1 LAVPVRPGGENLR
14 AVLRLGAVVDR
25 LPRCRP
31 PPYHLAMNHIFDE
44 TLPRVAQALRNR
56 ETSAAE
62 LVEEA
67 VGRHASSGSHHQ
79 AYKQWDGEH
88 AHEEARRADERLASD
103 SSPPPFCG
111 IPVSVKDLYGVE
123 GLPTFAGTARRL
135 PTGWEKDAW
144 LVGRL
149 RDQGAVFMGKTH
161 MVELAYGAV
170 GINPHWGTPRNP
182 WDGDA
187 HRIPGGSSSGA
198 GVSLWAG
205 SALLALGSDT
215 GGSIRIPASM
225 TGTVGHKITFDRWSV
240 SGVVPLSTTLD
251 TVGGLTRSVEDSLF
265 FFGAIDPAWG
275 DPTALLR
282 HLSPRTA
289 APLRLAVPHGG
300 IWDTCQS
307 DVADV
312 LEVALGELA
321 SAGWR
326 RSEVDGGLLDDAR
339 RLYMSGGIAAA
350 ECLAFLERD
359 LPGWLD
365 ILHPTVGQRLAGSPS
380 TESQRYAQSLAE
392 RRTLMAR
399 VDALFTDA
407 DVLALPTVIMTP
419 PTVSELDDLDRY
431 VETNAAA
438 LGATCP
444 VSLLGLCAITIPVG
458 LDQLGMPVGLQF
470 VAPGGRDEALL
481 GVALAAERVLGTARE
496 RLGMPPVVIGTH
508 GASVEYRGA
517 SSTDG

>member
-1 LAVPVRPGGENLR
+1 
-14 AVLRLGAVVDR
+14 
-25 LPRCRP
+25 
-31 PPYHLAMNHIFDE
+31 
-44 TLPRVAQALRNR
+44 
-56 ETSAAE
+56 
-62 LVEEA
+62 
-67 VGRHASSGSHHQ
+67 
-79 AYKQWDGEH
+79 
-88 AHEEARRADERLASD
+88 
-103 SSPPPFCG
+103 
-111 IPVSVKDLYGVE
+111 
-123 GLPTFAGTARRL
+123 
-135 PTGWEKDAW
+135 
-144 LVGRL
+144 
-149 RDQGAVFMGKTH
+149 
-161 MVELAYGAV
+161 
-170 GINPHWGTPRNP
+170 
-182 WDGDA
+182 
-187 HRIPGGSSSGA
+187 
-198 GVSLWAG
+198 
-205 SALLALGSDT
+205 
-215 GGSIRIPASM
+215 
-225 TGTVGHKITFDRWSV
+225 
-240 SGVVPLSTTLD
+240 
-251 TVGGLTRSVEDSLF
+251 
-265 FFGAIDPAWG
+265 
-275 DPTALLR
+275 
-282 HLSPRTA
+282 
-289 APLRLAVPHGG
+289 
-300 IWDTCQS
+300 
-307 DVADV
+307 
-312 LEVALGELA
+312 
-321 SAGWR
+321 
-326 RSEVDGGLLDDAR
+326 
-339 RLYMSGGIAAA
+339 MSGGIAAA

-517 SSTDG
+517 PSTDG